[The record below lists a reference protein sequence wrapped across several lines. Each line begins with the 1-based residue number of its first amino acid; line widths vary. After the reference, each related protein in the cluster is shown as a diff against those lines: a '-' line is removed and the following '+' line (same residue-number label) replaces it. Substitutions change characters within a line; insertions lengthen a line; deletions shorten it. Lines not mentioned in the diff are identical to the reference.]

1 MSKIIKILG
10 TGCQKCQTMTG
21 LIKEVIAENNINA
34 TVEKVEDIEQIMK
47 YNVMTT
53 PAMVIDDVVTIKGRI
68 PSKSEV
74 LELLK

>member
-47 YNVMTT
+47 YNIMTT

-68 PSKSEV
+68 PSKNEV